1 MQINVLGTLL
11 ICSSQFKKLKL
22 SRTIS
27 QLNFIG
33 LDKSI
38 QKEVYLPMKQS
49 KLTYRF
55 HNPNTP
61 EATAD
66 YILKLF
72 VEVNTNKVE
81 RALQEVADNIEEQKE
96 EYLA

>member
-1 MQINVLGTLL
+1 
-11 ICSSQFKKLKL
+11 
-22 SRTIS
+22 
-27 QLNFIG
+27 
-33 LDKSI
+33 
-38 QKEVYLPMKQS
+38 MKQS